1 MPSRPA
7 RPAGRHGRDQM
18 GRDTGGV
25 GQVKLPA
32 QRDDDLAVD
41 VTDAEIY
48 VKHDFPPEAGR
59 ESGPSG

>member
-1 MPSRPA
+1 
-7 RPAGRHGRDQM
+7 M

-32 QRDDDLAVD
+32 QRDDGLAVD